1 MMEAGYIAQA
11 RIEEIRTEQVQMET
25 QAQERTAMYAHDIEI
40 GKGASQW
47 IINLR
52 ASVRPVVTY
61 LFVLLLIVVDIASIW
76 WAWSSGAAFAEAIPM
91 VFDADEMQTQAQ
103 ERASL
108 YAHDI
113 EIGKGA
119 SQWVTNSRAMVRPA
133 ITYGMFIMFMFVE
146 LFGFWFA
153 FHREVPFDVALNLLW
168 DDETQIIWASIV
180 SFWFGTQA
188 FKK

>member
-1 MMEAGYIAQA
+1 MITLFTTLISFLSGGLPNLLGFFQDKSDKKHELAMAAMQTERELKLMEAGYAAQA
-11 RIEEIRTEQVQMET
+11 RVEEIRTEQVQME
-25 QAQERTAMYAHDIEI
+25 
-40 GKGASQW
+40 
-47 IINLR
+47 
-52 ASVRPVVTY
+52 
-61 LFVLLLIVVDIASIW
+61 
-76 WAWSSGAAFAEAIPM
+76 
-91 VFDADEMQTQAQ
+91 TQAQ

-133 ITYGMFIMFMFVE
+133 ITYGMFLMFMFVE

-153 FHREVPFDVALNLLW
+153 FHRDVPFDVALNLLW